1 MVVMQLP
8 DGSTCEYGLRATKWG
23 LRLVRSCVSYDLL
36 TLVRDAGWTI
46 RDVKT
51 DIARRRLAQV
61 FGITPRSSAASLPAR
76 QDFTSRT
83 GRMSA
88 QAGRASAPD
97 GGLEGAKAASSQS
110 HGTISNQ
117 L

>member
-8 DGSTCEYGLRATKWG
+8 DGSTCEYQLRATKWG

-36 TLVRDAGWTI
+36 TLVREAGWTI

-61 FGITPRSSAASLPAR
+61 FGVSPRSSGFHIS
-76 QDFTSRT
+76 
-83 GRMSA
+83 
-88 QAGRASAPD
+88 D
-97 GGLEGAKAASSQS
+97 GKNASSGRKS
-110 HGTISNQ
+110 VSA
-117 L
+117 